1 MKKEIQVIDVR
12 NQFVASTGT
21 IQTWRLPE
29 WYCANVAEKLYRKF
43 AAKLRKP
50 EPVVVTVDAL
60 DVRSEEF
67 DIIMPKREAIKK
79 GLQTHVD
86 IWYIRND
93 MTESDNKWN
102 RARIYKKV
110 KLARHL
116 YHGQRTNKWVR
127 ADAPMGLSVPAVLA
141 RA

>member
-1 MKKEIQVIDVR
+1 MREVHIIDAR
-12 NQFVASTGT
+12 NPFVASTGT

-50 EPVVVTVDAL
+50 EPAVVTVDAL

-93 MTESDNKWN
+93 MCGSDNRWG
-102 RARIYKKV
+102 RSRIYKEV
-110 KLARHL
+110 KRARHL
-116 YHGQRTNKWVR
+116 YHGRRTNKWAR
-127 ADAPMGLSVPAVLA
+127 ADAPMDLSVIEVLA